1 MLKLCLIELQDLES
15 LGNVGIQD
23 LKELKMA
30 KHLPL
35 IDLTER
41 EKDILTEL
49 VKGKTNEEIS
59 KELYLSAFTVK
70 NYVSRIIEKM
80 EVKNRIQAAVKAI
93 QSGIV

>member
-1 MLKLCLIELQDLES
+1 MLKLCLIELQEFEN
-15 LGNVGIQD
+15 LGNVDIQD
-23 LKELKMA
+23 LKELK
-30 KHLPL
+30 KTKYLPL

-93 QSGIV
+93 QFGLV